1 MTLGEFIA
9 VFRTLT
15 GDIAQPYA
23 FDDALV
29 KMWLNEAQDE
39 ACERALLIHDWS
51 TPAVCSI
58 SVTAGRSTYRAH
70 ESIINITR
78 ATFTPT
84 GGSEALEL
92 DQTDA
97 LDLDRSR
104 PHWRTESGEPQDFIH
119 TDTKLRLGCLPETA
133 GALAL
138 EVNRLALE
146 PMAANSDEPE
156 IAARLH
162 RHLILWALHRAHN
175 VPDFET
181 LDLVRAE
188 KAEREFIKMFG
199 LRPDATIQ
207 RASESSLPHHNAA
220 IWLG

>member
-1 MTLGEFIA
+1 MTLA
-9 VFRTLT
+9 QL
-15 GDIAQPYA
+15 IAQ
-23 FDDALV
+23 FRLDANDSVQPFLFSDAAV
-29 KMWLNEAQDE
+29 IGWLNEAQDE

-58 SVTAGRSTYRAH
+58 SVTAGSSTYRAH

-156 IAARLH
+156 IAARHH
-162 RHLILWALHRAHN
+162 RRLIPWALYRAFS
-175 VPDFET
+175 VPDSET
-181 LDLVRAE
+181 LDPNRAAL
-188 KAEREFIKMFG
+188 AERDFTKTFG